1 VSSLNLRDVL
11 DRERE
16 RKKWQDPYEV
26 LERVGLK
33 RGDVFIDLGCGP
45 GFFAVPAGNIVGS
58 GGKVFAV
65 DIDEEAI
72 SILKE
77 RAEKGEL
84 NIEAEVGFAEETIFC
99 ESCADI
105 VFFGIVLHDFR
116 DQGKVLINSKKMLKK
131 KGKLVNV
138 DFKEKPMSK
147 GHP

>member
-1 VSSLNLRDVL
+1 
-11 DRERE
+11 
-16 RKKWQDPYEV
+16 
-26 LERVGLK
+26 
-33 RGDVFIDLGCGP
+33 
-45 GFFAVPAGNIVGS
+45 VGS